1 MLNLTFLHHVRLGVH
16 DLAESERFA
25 TDFGLVV
32 VARQNGMTY
41 LRTASEQAYSYVM
54 EASAA
59 PRLKS
64 IAFAVASPADLERA
78 TAQFGATP
86 LRTLDGPG
94 GGVAVTLTD
103 PDGIQFD
110 LVHGMATVPA
120 MPGGATLPV
129 NTGPVKERK
138 GMAQVPQPLAP
149 AHLLRLGHVVSFVQN
164 LDACKQW
171 YEDVLGLLPT
181 DVMYSGQPD
190 NRVAVFF
197 RLNLGEQWTDHHTLA
212 IFKQERTDC
221 HHLSFEMSDLNA
233 QYRAHLWMKKRGWE
247 PVWGVGRHPLGSHV
261 FDMWRD
267 PDRYR
272 FETYSDTD
280 LLTAAT
286 PPAFHDVS
294 GFVMDVWCDESPQKY
309 FA

>member
-1 MLNLTFLHHVRLGVH
+1 MVNLTFLHHVRMGVR

-32 VARQNGMTY
+32 AARQGGITY
-41 LRTASEQAYSYVM
+41 MRTAGEQAYSYSM
-54 EASAA
+54 ETSAE
-59 PRLKS
+59 PCLKS

-78 TAQFGATP
+78 VAQFGATP
-86 LRTLDGPG
+86 VRTLHGPG

-110 LVHGMATVPA
+110 LVHGVATVPA
-120 MPGGATLPV
+120 LPGAATLPV
-129 NTGPVKERK
+129 NTGGLKERR
-138 GMAQVPQPLAP
+138 GTAQVPQPLAP
-149 AHLLRLGHVVSFVQN
+149 AQLLRLGHVVNFVRN

-171 YEDVLGLLPT
+171 YQDVLGLLPT
-181 DVMYSGQPD
+181 DVMYGGKPD

-197 RLNLGEQWTDHHTLA
+197 RLNLGDQWADHHTLA
-212 IFKQERTDC
+212 IFKKDRTDC
-221 HHLSFEMSDLNA
+221 HHLSFEMNDMNA
-233 QYRAHLWMKKRGWE
+233 QYRAHLWMQKRGWE

-261 FDMWRD
+261 FDVWRD
-267 PDRYR
+267 PNRYR
-272 FETYSDTD
+272 FETYTDTD

-286 PPAFHDVS
+286 PPAFHDVH
-294 GFVMDVWCDESPQKY
+294 GFVMDVWNDESPEKY